1 MNCKGLKVIPCHTDM
16 DHLTAKKVAITKT
29 SGTLKKR
36 SPVVFLRCHNLARIT
51 RNFGLD
57 FAQGRGANANGHGA
71 IETMSSSLSPVSLVD
86 VISTLRTM
94 GCVCA
99 RERITIDGHTYTV
112 REQFAEG

>member
-1 MNCKGLKVIPCHTDM
+1 MQVHSQMLQNLELSASINRSDQP
-16 DHLTAKKVAITKT
+16 ITCGF
-29 SGTLKKR
+29 S
-36 SPVVFLRCHNLARIT
+36 VLRCHNLARIT

-57 FAQGRGANANGHGA
+57 FAQGRGAYANGHGA

-86 VISTLRTM
+86 VISSLRNM